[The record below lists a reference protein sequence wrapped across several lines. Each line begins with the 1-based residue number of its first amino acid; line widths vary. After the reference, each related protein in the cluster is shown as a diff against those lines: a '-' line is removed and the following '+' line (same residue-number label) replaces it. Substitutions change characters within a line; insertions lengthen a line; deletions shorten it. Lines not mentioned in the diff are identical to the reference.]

1 MATFNGLPQVLKD
14 APFTVGQAQDAG
26 TSYGRLRHRDVVTL
40 SRGIKAVKNDAD
52 IPLALLTRPYTLV
65 TGYSAASHATAFT
78 IWGLPGF
85 LPGTDRPVI
94 HISRQHPHTSL
105 RRQGVQGHRTMFLED
120 EVEMVDGLWITTR
133 ARTWLD
139 CARRMGVDELVVA
152 ADHLIRIPRE
162 AFEGRS
168 VPFATVQDLAALLKR
183 HPGTPGIVK
192 AREALGLA
200 RVGADS
206 AQETKLRLACGRS
219 GLPEPLLNVP
229 TLLADGTV
237 RTPDQSYPEYKVATE
252 YDGGTHNDPQQVERD
267 VRRAED
273 YERAGWLEVRI
284 MNRHMV
290 NDAKEAV
297 RKVRDALYRQGWRPS
312 PIPEHPSRIP

>member
-1 MATFNGLPQVLKD
+1 MVPFEGLPQILKN
-14 APFTVGQAQDAG
+14 APFTVGQAMDVGA
-26 TSYGRLRHRDVVTL
+26 SYGRLRHRDVLTL

-78 IWGLPGF
+78 IWELPGF
-85 LPGTDRPVI
+85 LPGTDKPDI
-94 HISRQHPHTSL
+94 HISRQYPHTSP
-105 RRQGVQGHRTMFLED
+105 RRQGVQGHRAMFRDD
-120 EVEMVDGLWITTR
+120 EVVLVDGLWITTR

-139 CARRMGVDELVVA
+139 CARRMSVDELVVA
-152 ADHLIRIPRE
+152 ADHLIRIPRT

-168 VPFATVQDLAALLKR
+168 LPYATLQELATLLER
-183 HPGTPGIVK
+183 HRGTPGIVK
-192 AREALGLA
+192 AREALELA

-206 AQETKLRLACGRS
+206 PQETKLRLACGRS

-229 TLLADGTV
+229 TPLLDGV
-237 RTPDQSYPEYKVATE
+237 ERTPDQSYPEFKVAAE
-252 YDGGTHNDPQQVERD
+252 YDGGTHNDPKQVERD

-273 YERAGWLEVRI
+273 YEQAGWIEVRI

-297 RKVRDALYRQGWRPS
+297 RKIRNALYQRGWRPT
-312 PIPEHPSRIP
+312 PNP